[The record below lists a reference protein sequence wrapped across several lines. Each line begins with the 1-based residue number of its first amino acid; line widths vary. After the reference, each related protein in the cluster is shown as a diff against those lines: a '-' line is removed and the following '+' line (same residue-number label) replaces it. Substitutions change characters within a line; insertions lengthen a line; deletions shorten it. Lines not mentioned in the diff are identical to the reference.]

1 MKKLFISILFVF
13 ANFSLFG
20 QILVDSVGKVAI
32 GGDINS
38 VSELTVENISDNS
51 DWKYDHNG
59 SYGILSEQISNK
71 MWTFGL
77 AGYAHFNSD
86 RHIGVGAIATP
97 TTAHSSG
104 RNYGVYARAGNAT
117 SGYNY
122 GVYGALVGSNNGTG
136 VLGCISDYH
145 SAVPGKFAGFFYG
158 QTRVNGDFYATS
170 LNTTSD
176 ARLKTNISDI
186 GKDVLLG
193 IKQLHPVQYQWQQL
207 ELPDGRDTAKVP
219 AKYFSDDTDFER
231 LHYGF
236 VAQEVYELLPDLVH
250 EDDAGYLSM
259 NYVELIPLLVKA
271 VQELSAEVSEL
282 RGETAKRV
290 APRTNGSKSVAALYQ
305 NNPNPFT
312 EGTRIDF
319 VIPADVTEAFLCI
332 YDMAGTQLERIVLT
346 ARGEGSVIIEGN
358 QLSAGIYVYALV
370 TDGQVIDTKQ
380 MILTK

>member
-1 MKKLFISILFVF
+1 M
-13 ANFSLFG
+13 
-20 QILVDSVGKVAI
+20 VDSVGKVAI

-86 RHIGVGAIATP
+86 RHIGVGAIATSNSVM
-97 TTAHSSG
+97 SSG

-122 GVYGALVGSNNGTG
+122 AIYGALTGSNNGTG
-136 VLGCISDYH
+136 ILGCIQDYH
-145 SAVPGKFAGFFYG
+145 SAVPGRFAGFFYG

-176 ARLKTNISDI
+176 ARLKTNITDITSDAVNSI
-186 GKDVLLG
+186 L
-193 IKQLHPVQYQWQQL
+193 QLHPIQYNWQQL
-207 ELPDGRDTAKVP
+207 ELPDGKDTAKV
-219 AKYFSDDTDFER
+219 AATYFSDDTDFQR
-231 LHYGF
+231 SHYGF
-236 VAQEVYELLPDLVH
+236 VAQEVMEILPDLIH

-259 NYVELIPLLVKA
+259 NYIEIIPLLVQA
-271 VQELSAEVSEL
+271 VQELKNEVQEL
-282 RGETAKRV
+282 RNNNSKRI
-290 APRTNGSKSVAALYQ
+290 ASNMNTFEDSSILFQ

-312 EGTRIDF
+312 EN
-319 VIPADVTEAFLCI
+319 TEVKYTLSNEANEAYLYI
-332 YDMAGTQLERIVLT
+332 YNLQGTQIDKIILNE
-346 ARGEGSVIIEGN
+346 RGERAITIEGN
-358 QLSAGIYVYALV
+358 TLQAGIYLYSLIA
-370 TDGQVIDTKQ
+370 DGQVIDTKQ